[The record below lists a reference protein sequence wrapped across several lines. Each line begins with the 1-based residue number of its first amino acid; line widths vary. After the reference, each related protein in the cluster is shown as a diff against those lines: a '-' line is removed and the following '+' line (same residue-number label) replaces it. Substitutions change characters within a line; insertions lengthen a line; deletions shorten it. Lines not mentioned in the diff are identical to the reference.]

1 MSVYEMLEMFKNP
14 DLIFTMS
21 FSAKMTAS
29 LIVTALGMGITFS
42 ALIIIR
48 YLTSLLSFIVG
59 KAENKK
65 TGIKVVEKEVIV
77 KNEIVTDNEE
87 DEIDEEL
94 VSVIT
99 AAIASTLNTSIHNIV
114 VSNIVR
120 VNDTTPAWGVVGRT
134 NLINNKVFINK

>member
-1 MSVYEMLEMFKNP
+1 MSVYEMLQMFKDPNV
-14 DLIFTMS
+14 IHTMS

-48 YLTSLLSFIVG
+48 YLTSVLSFIVN
-59 KAENKK
+59 KAETKK
-65 TGIKVVEKEVIV
+65 TVIKVVEKEVV
-77 KNEIVTDNEE
+77 VNNEIATNGEE

-94 VSVIT
+94 VAVIT

-134 NLINNKVFINK
+134 NLINNKVFIKK